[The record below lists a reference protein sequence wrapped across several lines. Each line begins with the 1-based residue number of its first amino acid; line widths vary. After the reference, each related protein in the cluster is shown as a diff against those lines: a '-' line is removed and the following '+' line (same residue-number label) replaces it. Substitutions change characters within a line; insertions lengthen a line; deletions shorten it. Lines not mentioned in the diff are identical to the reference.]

1 MTAPNI
7 VQINVTQT
15 IAPAPSTLQRTGAF
29 ISQGGTNTASGTLSL
44 LTQLSDLTP
53 LLAGAKTI
61 TAMTWLSSVVTAT
74 ATGHGFPI
82 GSVIQLV
89 VSGVTPTAYN
99 GTFNATIVDANTI
112 TYGVATNPGVVTI
125 QGVVTN
131 IDVSELVAQ
140 ATTFFAQGF
149 GASVYVLE
157 LGAGTYAQG
166 VTTLSTYL
174 TNNVNT
180 IYLFNVPRGW
190 DGEPTFVT
198 LASTL
203 EATTAKVYF
212 VVTATL
218 STYSSFTAL
227 FKSVFMLIEAPSIP
241 VTEFTSAGVFAKML
255 SYNPS
260 PSNQVGPLA
269 FSYVS
274 GVTAYPATSVQQST
288 FKTANLNYVTTGAEG
303 GISNT
308 MLVWGHMADG
318 NPFNY
323 WYSIDYTQINL
334 ELNLTNEVINGSNN
348 SLAPLYYNQAGIN
361 RLQNRA
367 VSVAKQVVAN
377 GLALG
382 TVIAVQQT
390 ASDFINSVNA
400 GTYNGYFVIN
410 AVPFTS
416 YNSLAPSDY
425 KLGKYAGMS
434 CAYTPARGFEQI
446 IVNLNA
452 TQFVA

>member
-334 ELNLTNEVINGSNN
+334 ELNLN
-348 SLAPLYYNQAGIN
+348 
-361 RLQNRA
+361 
-367 VSVAKQVVAN
+367 
-377 GLALG
+377 
-382 TVIAVQQT
+382 
-390 ASDFINSVNA
+390 
-400 GTYNGYFVIN
+400 
-410 AVPFTS
+410 
-416 YNSLAPSDY
+416 
-425 KLGKYAGMS
+425 
-434 CAYTPARGFEQI
+434 
-446 IVNLNA
+446 
-452 TQFVA
+452 

>member
-61 TAMTWLSSVVTAT
+61 TAMTWASSVVTFTST
-74 ATGHGFPI
+74 AHGFPI

-89 VSGVTPTAYN
+89 ISGVTPTAYN
-99 GTFNATIVDANTI
+99 NTVNATIVDANTI
-112 TYGVATNPGVVTI
+112 TYGLATNPGVVTI
-125 QGVVTN
+125 QGVATD

-140 ATTFFAQGF
+140 VTTFFAQGF

-174 TNNVNT
+174 TTNVNT
-180 IYLFNVPRGW
+180 IYLLCVPRGW

-203 EATTAKVYF
+203 EATTAKIYF
-212 VVTATL
+212 AVSATL
-218 STYSSFTAL
+218 STYTSFTAL
-227 FKSVFMLIEAPSIP
+227 FKSVFMLIEAPGIP
-241 VTEFTSAGVFAKML
+241 VTEFTIASVFAKML

-269 FSYVS
+269 FAYVS
-274 GVTAYPATSVQQST
+274 GVTVYPVTGPQQAI
-288 FKTANLNYVTTGAEG
+288 FKAANLNYIATGAEG
-303 GISNT
+303 GIANT
-308 MLVWGHMADG
+308 MVVWGHMADG

-323 WYSIDYTQINL
+323 WYSIDYAQITL
-334 ELNLTNEVINGSNN
+334 ELNLANEVINGSNN
-348 SLAPLYYNQAGIN
+348 SLSPLYYNQAGIN

-367 VSVAKQVVAN
+367 VNVAKQIIAN

-382 TVIAVQQT
+382 TVVKVQQT
-390 ASDFINSVNA
+390 AADFIASVNA